1 MKSPYSINDQ
11 SRKLVVIS
19 GPSGVGRTTII
30 KTILKDIENIGFSVS
45 YTSRERRSGEINHK
59 DYHFVSESTFKKLI
73 DEDKLLE
80 WAKVFNHYYGTSK
93 EEIDAKL
100 KNGEDVILDIDV
112 QGANQLR
119 EKERGVVPTVFIFL
133 APPSESELKERLS
146 YRDTEDPAQL
156 RLRLKKQAREM
167 EHIPQFDYL
176 VVNDKLNEAIRSVK
190 SIILAER
197 CKIDHCFRKQN
208 VR

>member
-1 MKSPYSINDQ
+1 MKSAHSNDQ
-11 SRKLVVIS
+11 SRKLFVIS

-45 YTSRERRSGEINHK
+45 YTSRERRCGEINHK
-59 DYHFVSESTFKKLI
+59 DYHFVSEGTFKKLI
-73 DEDKLLE
+73 DEGRLLE
-80 WAKVFNHYYGTSK
+80 WARVFNHYYGTSK
-93 EEIDAKL
+93 EEIDNKL
-100 KNGEDVILDIDV
+100 ENGEDVILDIDV
-112 QGANQLR
+112 QGASQLR
-119 EKERGVVPTVFIFL
+119 EKKREVAPTVFIFL
-133 APPSESELKERLS
+133 APPSESELKKRLS
-146 YRDTEDPAQL
+146 HRNTEDPAQL
-156 RLRLKKQAREM
+156 KLRLKKQAREM

-197 CKIDHCFRKQN
+197 CKIDHLPRKQN